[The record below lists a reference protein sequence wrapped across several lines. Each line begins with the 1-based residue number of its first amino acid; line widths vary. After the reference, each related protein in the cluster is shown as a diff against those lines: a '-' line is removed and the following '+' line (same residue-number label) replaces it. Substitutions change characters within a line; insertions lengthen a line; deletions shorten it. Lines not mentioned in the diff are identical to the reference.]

1 MNDCDYLRDFIND
14 HAEVAFI
21 YMLKQEK
28 DDCDEMY
35 EFLEEVDLTHKFLL
49 YIDMRKQL
57 G

>member
-1 MNDCDYLRDFIND
+1 MSDCDYLRDFIND

-35 EFLEEVDLTHKFLL
+35 EFLEEIDLTHKFLL